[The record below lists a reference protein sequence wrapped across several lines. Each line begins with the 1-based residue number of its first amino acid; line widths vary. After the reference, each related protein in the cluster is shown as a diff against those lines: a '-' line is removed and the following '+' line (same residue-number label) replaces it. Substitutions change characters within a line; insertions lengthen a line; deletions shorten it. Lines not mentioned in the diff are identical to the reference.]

1 MKCLRCVSSAV
12 VLLVSVALLSGRAMA
27 KDTQD
32 FASTKP
38 VPRNDVWWQ
47 ARHKSMNDRVKKGNV
62 DLLMINAALPDVSGW
77 LLSRKLR
84 LIDPEVAIWL
94 YTPQASA
101 DEVSMANFVMADE
114 LIEYD
119 GNLWRLSGEI
129 ADRLGTPAEVPL
141 PQLSN
146 HGSHVPAFATA

>member
-1 MKCLRCVSSAV
+1 MKNTRFPSLAVILTVSLA
-12 VLLVSVALLSGRAMA
+12 LVCGRSLA
-27 KDTQD
+27 KDAKE

-38 VPRNDVWWQ
+38 VPRTDAWWQ